1 MVSNLHLQNSDS
13 IEANY
18 RLIFIVPTKKRV
30 LKSQNAEKCKRVTI
44 GIF

>member
-18 RLIFIVPTKKRV
+18 RLIFIVPTKKV